1 MENNLERIK
10 RAANEHREL
19 VTVVHSN
26 YGINEYYIVKRII
39 GDRVESFYVMVTN
52 INGVINEYM
61 VPEEDMP
68 KISSK

>member
-1 MENNLERIK
+1 MENNLERIRK
-10 RAANEHREL
+10 AANEHREL

-39 GDRVESFYVMVTN
+39 GDRAESFYVMVTN